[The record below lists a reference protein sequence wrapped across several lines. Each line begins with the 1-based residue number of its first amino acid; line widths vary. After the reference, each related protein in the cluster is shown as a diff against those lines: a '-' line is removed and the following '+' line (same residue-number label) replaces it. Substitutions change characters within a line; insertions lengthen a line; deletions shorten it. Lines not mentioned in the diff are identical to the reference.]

1 MSQEGSPPLPTLSFR
16 KRLGRI
22 VLSSAFQ
29 RLLLA
34 VFLSTFLSFLM
45 LEFVRAPSEAL
56 QSGDVSEQDVRA
68 PRTFEV
74 VDDEATRL
82 RREQAARAVHPVFEL
97 DARQT
102 VVVRE
107 RLAEAFRQGRSW
119 LQGQEPGGEGVGT
132 PPTNGGINEA
142 LRQSFAAALGVELS
156 PETMRGLVALRFELV
171 IEDAITTLVQEVLAI
186 PILVSPEQLTDSFLV
201 TGISVVE
208 LGGPQR
214 VERVIFSREDVYD
227 LTRARQRVNAL
238 AREKYAERPAE
249 QQAVISSLAALMLVG
264 NLTYNE
270 AATEKRRADAAAAI
284 QSVKIKV
291 KKGTMVVRRGDPIDD
306 HRLLI
311 LQALTRMEGERS
323 ELQVLASVGLFV
335 FVLLA
340 VSYLFATSYIRKFAN
355 SMKDL
360 ATASLILSFVVAL
373 TRIGAEIANALSTYI
388 QSIPANAY
396 YFAIPLAC
404 GAMIIRILMNSETAL
419 LFSIL
424 ASALASMVLE
434 YNGFYLAFFFISSLA
449 AAGGIAHT
457 KERVHVLRG
466 GLFAG
471 AVNMLCVLA
480 MALIQSNGVQQEG
493 SFSFQWLAL
502 QLTFALAGGLMA
514 SVVTLGVVPF
524 FEMFGYVTDY
534 KLLELA
540 NLNHPLLKD
549 LMLRAPGTYHHS
561 VIVGQLS
568 EAAAQAI
575 RANAL
580 LARVG
585 CLYHDIGKMKKPEYF
600 IENLRNVSE
609 NRHDHLPAHVSALII
624 ASHVRDGIELARQ
637 HRLPQSIIDLIPG
650 HHGTS
655 LISFFY
661 NKARTE
667 AGSGELINENDFRY
681 PGPKPR
687 TREAGIVMLA
697 DATEASTRSI
707 KNPNMVKIRLNL
719 QKIFQRVISDGQLD
733 ECPLT
738 LQDLATVLD
747 SFMKTLQGIHHN
759 RIEYPPEVRGGAA
772 IAGVGTGA
780 VLTHELDPHVTADR
794 PGLRPVP
801 ADARSAKPLEASVA
815 GAASAKGAAHA
826 GEHALSTTLET
837 VVPSSPVRPE
847 REGAASTSA
856 LPMARPVR
864 RSEVPELPPPSPLS
878 RAAMADAVTS
888 EIPLSLLLAELK
900 AEQSRAGGVHEAGGE
915 QGLDDGATT
924 TADASAADPSAAL
937 VSVAKSTSELARE
950 GEALESPAV
959 SGESSR

>member
-1 MSQEGSPPLPTLSFR
+1 MSQEGGAPLPSSSFR

-22 VLSSAFQ
+22 VLSSVFQ
-29 RLLLA
+29 RLVLA
-34 VFLSTFLSFLM
+34 VILSSFLSFLM
-45 LEFVRAPSEAL
+45 LEFVRAPSDAL
-56 QSGDVSEQDVRA
+56 KSGDVSEHDVRA

-74 VDDEATRL
+74 VDNEATRL

-97 DARQT
+97 DTRQA

-107 RLAEAFRQGRSW
+107 RLAETFRQGRMF
-119 LQGQEPGGEGVGT
+119 LEGQERSGDADNT
-132 PPTNGGINEA
+132 PPTYAGVNEA
-142 LRQSFAAALGVELS
+142 LRQTFATTLGVELS
-156 PETMRGLVALRFELV
+156 PELLRGLLALRFEPV
-171 IEDAITTLVQEVLAI
+171 IEDAITVLVQEVMAF
-186 PILVSPEQLTDSFLV
+186 PILVSPEQLTDSFLI

-208 LGGPQR
+208 LGGPER
-214 VERVIFSREDVYD
+214 IERVVFSREDVFD
-227 LTRARQRVNAL
+227 LTRARQRANAL
-238 AREKYAERPAE
+238 AREKFGERPAE
-249 QQAVISSLAALMLVG
+249 QQGLISSLSSLLLVG

-270 AATEKRRADAAAAI
+270 AATEKRRDDAAAAI
-284 QSVKIKV
+284 QAVKIKV

-311 LQALTRMEGERS
+311 LQELARMQGERS
-323 ELQVLASVGLFV
+323 ELQVLLSVGLLV
-335 FVLLA
+335 FLLLS

-355 SMKDL
+355 SMRDL
-360 ATASLILSFVVAL
+360 VTASVILTFVVAL

-388 QSIPANAY
+388 QAIPPNAY

-419 LFSIL
+419 LFSVL

-434 YNGFYLAFFFISSLA
+434 YNGFYLAFYFISSLA

-471 AVNMLCVLA
+471 GVNMVCVLA
-480 MALIQSNGVQQEG
+480 MTLIQSNGLQQEG
-493 SFSFQWLAL
+493 ALSWNWLAL

-624 ASHVRDGIELARQ
+624 ASHVRDGIEMARQ

-719 QKIFQRVISDGQLD
+719 QKIFQRVINDGQLD

-780 VLTHELDPHVTADR
+780 VLTHELDHHITAER
-794 PGLRPVP
+794 PPVKAVPANGAGRPVASEEQGAEPVVLQAVAVSHRAMSDLSMTTTIEPVPVMAVP
-801 ADARSAKPLEASVA
+801 A
-815 GAASAKGAAHA
+815 G
-826 GEHALSTTLET
+826 
-837 VVPSSPVRPE
+837 
-847 REGAASTSA
+847 
-856 LPMARPVR
+856 RPVR

-878 RAAMADAVTS
+878 RAAMADAVTT
-888 EIPLSLLLAELK
+888 EIPLALLLAELK
-900 AEQSRAGGVHEAGGE
+900 AEQERQEAE
-915 QGLDDGATT
+915 DAPAQAET
-924 TADASAADPSAAL
+924 TADGAVETSTSAVAVEKPEEQALASAAAAPADP
-937 VSVAKSTSELARE
+937 
-950 GEALESPAV
+950 GEA
-959 SGESSR
+959 SR